1 MGISLLTQ
9 DGATA
14 TTSPLPTSF
23 IIRTKKLEKFR
34 LGSGGHSTPS
44 HLYKIVPRASVE
56 PQPSFSRVYIDLSY
70 TEDDQK
76 PFKSQLPSLLATR

>member
-14 TTSPLPTSF
+14 TTSSLPTSF

-44 HLYKIVPRASVE
+44 HLYKIVSRASVE
-56 PQPSFSRVYIDLSY
+56 PSFSRVYIDLSY

>member
-14 TTSPLPTSF
+14 TTSSLPTSF

-34 LGSGGHSTPS
+34 LGSGGHS
-44 HLYKIVPRASVE
+44 
-56 PQPSFSRVYIDLSY
+56 
-70 TEDDQK
+70 
-76 PFKSQLPSLLATR
+76 

>member
-14 TTSPLPTSF
+14 TASSLPTSF

-34 LGSGGHSTPS
+34 LGSGGHSKPS
-44 HLYKIVPRASVE
+44 HLYKIVSRASVE
-56 PQPSFSRVYIDLSY
+56 PQPRFYIDLSY
-70 TEDDQK
+70 RTQK
-76 PFKSQLPSLLATR
+76 MIRNLLNPNYHPY